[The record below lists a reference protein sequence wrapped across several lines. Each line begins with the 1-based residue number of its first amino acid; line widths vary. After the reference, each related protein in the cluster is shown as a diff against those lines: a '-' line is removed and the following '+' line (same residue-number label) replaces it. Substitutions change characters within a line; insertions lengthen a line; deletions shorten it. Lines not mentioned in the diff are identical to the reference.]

1 MHYVLIPHLQGNDP
15 FASDVEEEAN
25 LHFQKIYSE
34 QEPIDEVRV
43 RGCVCVCVCMCV
55 RVCVCVRQRS
65 QGPFYHSTNCSDAT
79 SLMFFFC
86 VHVGTHAIL
95 SQEVM
100 CKLQ

>member
-43 RGCVCVCVCMCV
+43 RGCVCVCVHVRACV
-55 RVCVCVRQRS
+55 RVCEAAQPR
-65 QGPFYHSTNCSDAT
+65 PF
-79 SLMFFFC
+79 
-86 VHVGTHAIL
+86 L
-95 SQEVM
+95 SFY
-100 CKLQ
+100 